1 MKLFIF
7 DMGGVVTT
15 NASEARGRP
24 AAALGVTQEEMDN
37 AIAEPIGLTDQNARD
52 KNCAQGQNAPRENLF
67 DQLTVGKISVKEFW
81 KTVGE
86 RLGKKIDTD
95 YFHLFFHP
103 VLNEGTKKIIM
114 ALRKEGFRVVCGTN
128 TIESHYLNHITRGDY
143 AFFDQTYA
151 SQMMGVKKPDP
162 LFWKMILD
170 AEKCAPSDAFFTDD
184 LEANVQAAAALGIHA
199 VQFIDAKKLQADVRA
214 FLRK

>member
-15 NASEARGRP
+15 NASEVRGRP
-24 AAALGVTQEEMDN
+24 AAALGVSQEEMDR
-37 AIAEPIGLTDQNARD
+37 AIAEPIGFTD
-52 KNCAQGQNAPRENLF
+52 QNAPRENLF

-103 VLNEGTKKIIM
+103 VLNEETKKIISG
-114 ALRKEGFRVVCGTN
+114 LRKKGFRVVCGTN
-128 TIESHYLNHITRGDY
+128 TIESHYLNHMTRGDY

-151 SQMMGVKKPDP
+151 SQLMGAKKPDP
-162 LFWKMILD
+162 LFWKLILD
-170 AEKCAPSDAFFTDD
+170 AEKCEPSDAFFTDD

-199 VQFIDAKKLQADVRA
+199 VQFTDAKDLRRA
-214 FLRK
+214 IKEFFRG

>member
-24 AAALGVTQEEMDN
+24 AAALGVTQEEMDR
-37 AIAEPIGLTDQNARD
+37 ATGD
-52 KNCAQGQNAPRENLF
+52 LF

-103 VLNEGTKKIIM
+103 VLNEGTKKIIF
-114 ALRKEGFRVVCGTN
+114 ALRKKGFRVVCGTN
-128 TIESHYLNHITRGDY
+128 TIQTHFLNHITRGDY
-143 AFFDQTYA
+143 TFFDQTYA
-151 SQMMGVKKPDP
+151 
-162 LFWKMILD
+162 
-170 AEKCAPSDAFFTDD
+170 
-184 LEANVQAAAALGIHA
+184 
-199 VQFIDAKKLQADVRA
+199 
-214 FLRK
+214 

>member
-15 NASEARGRP
+15 NASEVRGRP
-24 AAALGVTQEEMDN
+24 AAALGVSQEEMDR
-37 AIAEPIGLTDQNARD
+37 ATGS
-52 KNCAQGQNAPRENLF
+52 LF
-67 DQLTVGKISVKEFW
+67 DQLTIGKITTKDFW

-103 VLNEGTKKIIM
+103 VLNEETKKIILG
-114 ALRKEGFRVVCGTN
+114 LRKKGFRVVCGTN
-128 TIESHYLNHITRGDY
+128 TIQSHYLNHMARGDY

-151 SQMMGVKKPDP
+151 SQLMGAKKPDP
-162 LFWKMILD
+162 LFWKLILD
-170 AEKCAPSDAFFTDD
+170 AEKCKPSDAFFTDD

-199 VQFIDAKKLQADVRA
+199 FQFTSAKDLRRA
-214 FLRK
+214 IKEFLRG

>member
-24 AAALGVTQEEMDN
+24 AAALGVSQEEMDR
-37 AIAEPIGLTDQNARD
+37 ATGD
-52 KNCAQGQNAPRENLF
+52 LF
-67 DQLTVGKISVKEFW
+67 DLLTIGKISVKEFW

-103 VLNEGTKKIIM
+103 VLNEGTKKVIL
-114 ALRKEGFRVVCGTN
+114 ALRKKGFRVVCGTN

-162 LFWKMILD
+162 LFWKLILD
-170 AEKCAPSDAFFTDD
+170 AEKCEPSDAFFTDD

-199 VQFIDAKKLQADVRA
+199 FQFTSAKDLRRA
-214 FLRK
+214 IKEFLRG

>member
-24 AAALGVTQEEMDN
+24 AAALGVTQEEMDR
-37 AIAEPIGLTDQNARD
+37 ATGD
-52 KNCAQGQNAPRENLF
+52 LF
-67 DQLTVGKISVKEFW
+67 DLLTIGKISVKEFW

-103 VLNEGTKKIIM
+103 VLNEGTKKIIL
-114 ALRKEGFRVVCGTN
+114 ALRKKGFRVVCGTN
-128 TIESHYLNHITRGDY
+128 TIESHYLNRITRGDY

-162 LFWKMILD
+162 LFWKLIKKD
-170 AEKCAPSDAFFTDD
+170 KKCEPCDAFFTDD

-199 VQFIDAKKLQADVRA
+199 FQFTSAKDLRRA
-214 FLRK
+214 IKEFLRG

>member
-7 DMGGVVTT
+7 DMGGVVTS

-24 AAALGVTQEEMDN
+24 AAALGVTQEEMDR
-37 AIAEPIGLTDQNARD
+37 AIADPTG
-52 KNCAQGQNAPRENLF
+52 NLF
-67 DQLTVGKISVKEFW
+67 DQLTVGKITVKEFW
-81 KTVGE
+81 KTIGD

-103 VLNEGTKKIIM
+103 VLNEGTKKIIL
-114 ALRKEGFRVVCGTN
+114 ALRKKGFRVVCGTN

-162 LFWKMILD
+162 QFWKMILD

-199 VQFIDAKKLQADVRA
+199 VQFTDAKKLRRA
-214 FLRK
+214 IKEFLRG

>member
-37 AIAEPIGLTDQNARD
+37 ATGD
-52 KNCAQGQNAPRENLF
+52 LF
-67 DQLTVGKISVKEFW
+67 DQLTVGKITVKEFW
-81 KTVGE
+81 KTVGD
-86 RLGKKIDTD
+86 RLGKTIDTD

-103 VLNEGTKKIIM
+103 VLNEETKKVIVG
-114 ALRKEGFRVVCGTN
+114 LRARGHRVVCGTN

-151 SQMMGVKKPDP
+151 SQMMGAKKPDP
-162 LFWKMILD
+162 LFWKLILD
-170 AEKCAPSDAFFTDD
+170 AEKCEPSDAFFVYD

-199 VQFIDAKKLQADVRA
+199 VQFTDAKKLRADVRE
-214 FLRK
+214 FLRKR

>member
-7 DMGGVVTT
+7 DMGGVVTS

-24 AAALGVTQEEMDN
+24 AAALGVTQEEMEN
-37 AIAEPIGLTDQNARD
+37 AIAEPIGFTD
-52 KNCAQGQNAPRENLF
+52 QNAPRENLF
-67 DQLTVGKISVKEFW
+67 DLLTIGKISVKEFW
-81 KTVGE
+81 KTVGD
-86 RLGKKIDTD
+86 RLGKKINTD

-103 VLNEGTKKIIM
+103 VLNEGTKKIIL
-114 ALRKEGFRVVCGTN
+114 ALRKKGFRVVCGTN

-151 SQMMGVKKPDP
+151 SQMMGAKKPDP

-184 LEANVQAAAALGIHA
+184 LKANVQAAAALGIHA
-199 VQFIDAKKLQADVRA
+199 VQFTDAKKLQADVRA
-214 FLRK
+214 FLNKR

>member
-37 AIAEPIGLTDQNARD
+37 ATGD
-52 KNCAQGQNAPRENLF
+52 LF
-67 DQLTVGKISVKEFW
+67 DQLTIGKITTKEFW
-81 KTVGE
+81 KTVGD

-103 VLNEGTKKIIM
+103 VLNEGTKKIIL
-114 ALRKEGFRVVCGTN
+114 ALRKKGFRVVCGTN

-162 LFWKMILD
+162 QFWKMILD

-199 VQFIDAKKLQADVRA
+199 FQFTSAKKLQADVRA
-214 FLRK
+214 FLNKR

>member
-24 AAALGVTQEEMDN
+24 AAALGVTQEEMDR
-37 AIAEPIGLTDQNARD
+37 ATG
-52 KNCAQGQNAPRENLF
+52 GLF
-67 DQLTVGKISVKEFW
+67 DQLTTGKITTKKFW
-81 KTVGE
+81 AAVGE

-103 VLNEGTKKIIM
+103 VLNEETKKIILG
-114 ALRKEGFRVVCGTN
+114 LRKKGFRVVCGTN
-128 TIESHYLNHITRGDY
+128 TIQSHYLNHMTRGDY

-151 SQMMGVKKPDP
+151 SQLMGAKKPDP
-162 LFWKMILD
+162 LFWKLILD
-170 AEKCAPSDAFFTDD
+170 AEKCEASDAFFTDD

-199 VQFIDAKKLQADVRA
+199 FQFTSAKDLRRA
-214 FLRK
+214 IKEFFRG

>member
-24 AAALGVTQEEMDN
+24 AAALGVTQEEMDR
-37 AIAEPIGLTDQNARD
+37 ATGD
-52 KNCAQGQNAPRENLF
+52 LF
-67 DQLTVGKISVKEFW
+67 DLLTIGKISVKEFW
-81 KTVGE
+81 KTVGD

-103 VLNEGTKKIIM
+103 VLNEGTKRIIL
-114 ALRKEGFRVVCGTN
+114 ALRKKGFRVVCGTN
-128 TIESHYLNHITRGDY
+128 TIESHYLNHMTRGDY

-162 LFWKMILD
+162 LFWKLILD
-170 AEKCAPSDAFFTDD
+170 AEKCEPSDAFFTDD
-184 LEANVQAAAALGIHA
+184 LEENVKAAASLGIHA
-199 VQFIDAKKLQADVRA
+199 FQFANARELKKAIKD
-214 FLRK
+214 FLRG

>member
-24 AAALGVTQEEMDN
+24 AQALGVTQEEMDN
-37 AIAEPIGLTDQNARD
+37 ATGD
-52 KNCAQGQNAPRENLF
+52 LF
-67 DQLTVGKISVKEFW
+67 DQLTIGKISVKEFW
-81 KTVGE
+81 ETVGE

-103 VLNEGTKKIIM
+103 VLNEGTKKIIL
-114 ALRKEGFRVVCGTN
+114 ALRKKGFRVVCGTN

-162 LFWKMILD
+162 QFWKMILD

-184 LEANVQAAAALGIHA
+184 LEANVQAAASLGIHA
-199 VQFIDAKKLQADVRA
+199 VQFTDAKDLRRA
-214 FLRK
+214 IKEFFRG

>member
-7 DMGGVVTT
+7 DMGGVVTS

-24 AAALGVTQEEMDN
+24 AAALGVTQEEMDR
-37 AIAEPIGLTDQNARD
+37 AI
-52 KNCAQGQNAPRENLF
+52 KAPTGNLF

-81 KTVGE
+81 KTVGD

-103 VLNEGTKKIIM
+103 VLNEETKKIILG
-114 ALRKEGFRVVCGTN
+114 LRKKGFRVVCGTN
-128 TIESHYLNHITRGDY
+128 TIESHYLNHMTRGDY

-162 LFWKMILD
+162 LFWKLILD

-199 VQFIDAKKLQADVRA
+199 FQFTSAKDLRRA
-214 FLRK
+214 IKEFLRG

>member
-37 AIAEPIGLTDQNARD
+37 ATGD
-52 KNCAQGQNAPRENLF
+52 LF
-67 DQLTVGKISVKEFW
+67 DQLTVGKITVKEFW
-81 KTVGE
+81 KTVGD
-86 RLGKKIDTD
+86 RLGKTIDTD

-103 VLNEGTKKIIM
+103 VLNEETKKAIVG
-114 ALRKEGFRVVCGTN
+114 LRARGHRVVCGTN

-162 LFWKMILD
+162 LFWKLILD
-170 AEKCAPSDAFFTDD
+170 AEKCEPSDAFFTDD

-199 VQFIDAKKLQADVRA
+199 VQFTDAKKLRADVRE
-214 FLRK
+214 FLRKR

>member
-37 AIAEPIGLTDQNARD
+37 ATGD
-52 KNCAQGQNAPRENLF
+52 LF

-81 KTVGE
+81 KTVGD

-103 VLNEGTKKIIM
+103 VLNEGTKKVIL
-114 ALRKEGFRVVCGTN
+114 ALRKKGFRVVCGTN

-199 VQFIDAKKLQADVRA
+199 VQFSDAKKLQADVRA
-214 FLRK
+214 FLNKR